1 MATAELTVKQRA
13 ESGKGAARSLR
24 REERIPA
31 VVYGKELGNCAISL
45 DPKELKKAIATEAG
59 WNTLIT
65 LKGDGPFDGKQ
76 VILKDMQ
83 VEAIRRNPI
92 HADFHAIDMKQDVT
106 VMVPVSVVG
115 KSEGEKL
122 GGGLE
127 IVRHEL
133 EVVCLPTNIPASFE
147 IDVTEMNI
155 GDVVHVED
163 IDVPEGVVI
172 PHDVNFTVVTVVG
185 RKAEEEEETGEGAE
199 EGVVVEEEA
208 AEGGEE

>member
-1 MATAELTVKQRA
+1 MASAELTVAQRS
-13 ESGKGAARSLR
+13 ESGKGAARALR
-24 REERIPA
+24 RAARIPA
-31 VVYGKELGNCAISL
+31 VVYGKDLAACPISV

-76 VILKDMQ
+76 VILKDLQ
-83 VEAIRRNPI
+83 VDAIRRDPT
-92 HADFHAIDMKQDVT
+92 HADFHAINMKQEVH
-106 VMVPVSVVG
+106 VMVPVNVVG
-115 KSEGEKL
+115 KSEGEKQ

-147 IDVTEMNI
+147 IDVTALNI

-163 IDVPEGVVI
+163 IEVPAGVTI
-172 PHDVNFTVVTVVG
+172 PHEVNFTVITVVG
-185 RKAEEEEETGEGAE
+185 RKAEAEEGAEDAE
-199 EGVVVEEEA
+199 EGVVVAAEA
-208 AEGGEE
+208 EEGGED